1 MLFDTSKIEKLRT
14 DIKNTLEL
22 NNVDIPEEIKISTMT
37 LEAKLNTRFF
47 PWNIYRYIKKSED
60 GIVGVVKE
68 NRNKKDK
75 KKKKAEKLAEDM
87 DADYAENAKTNR
99 TKDKKTKKSKNKQS
113 EVFLNQVTVS
123 IKVSNKEKPVSVKI
137 FNSGTVHFTGCVCVD
152 NLLEAAY
159 KLCIE
164 CQREVAV
171 MGKDGKVKDVKF
183 AEDVNELRVENL
195 YDFKVDMINCIFV
208 VPFNVDR
215 PKLQVLLKADGYNA
229 SYDSNGH
236 AGVKVK
242 YVSTGKK
249 ITIFVFES
257 GSIIIILGN
266 QGFNRIN
273 EIHNFIYKYLLENYE
288 SIVKDDGITVSSILR
303 HIEKDKQNEENNIGQ
318 KNKASPSGAM
328 KNRVYEVDVMEAMKE
343 AQLLLDEVR
352 DAKKKKTTVKQKDS
366 STIVT
371 GRLASSKKQS
381 SGLLDIKKIE
391 NTLNRHE
398 SQLSMARR

>member
-1 MLFDTSKIEKLRT
+1 MTYTQMSFDTKKMEKLRT
-14 DIKNTLEL
+14 QIKDALEL

-37 LEAKLNTRFF
+37 LEAKFNTRFF
-47 PWNIYRYIKKSED
+47 PWNIYRYIKKSDD
-60 GIVGVVKE
+60 GIVNIVKE

-75 KKKKAEKLAEDM
+75 KKQKAEKVANDM

-99 TKDKKTKKSKNKQS
+99 SREKQRKKSKNKQS
-113 EVFLNQVTVS
+113 EVFLNQVTIS

-137 FNSGTVHFTGCVCVD
+137 FNSGTVHFTGCICVD

-164 CQREVAV
+164 CQREIAV
-171 MGKDGKVKDVKF
+171 IGKDGKIKDIKF
-183 AEDVNELRVENL
+183 AEDANELQLENL

-215 PKLQVLLKADGYNA
+215 PKLQILMKADGYNA

-236 AGVKVK
+236 AGVKIK

-288 SIVKDDGITVSSILR
+288 SIVKDNEITVTTITK
-303 HIEKDKQNEENNIGQ
+303 HMEKSQMKATEISKMMLDGGRYVKNEKIIVEE
-318 KNKASPSGAM
+318 
-328 KNRVYEVDVMEAMKE
+328 R
-343 AQLLLDEVR
+343 
-352 DAKKKKTTVKQKDS
+352 DS
-366 STIVT
+366 STRVI
-371 GRLASSKKQS
+371 SKKQRAKS
-381 SGLLDIKKIE
+381 LDAKSHGLVCTPHI
-391 NTLNRHE
+391 
-398 SQLSMARR
+398 

>member
-1 MLFDTSKIEKLRT
+1 MLFDAKKIEKLRNE
-14 DIKNTLEL
+14 IKDTLEL

-47 PWNIYRYIKKSED
+47 PWNIYRYIKKSDD

-99 TKDKKTKKSKNKQS
+99 SREKKTKKSKNKQS

-137 FNSGTVHFTGCVCVD
+137 FNSGTVHFTGCICVD

-164 CQREVAV
+164 CQREIAV
-171 MGKDGKVKDVKF
+171 MGKDGKIKDVKF
-183 AEDVNELRVENL
+183 AEDVDELRVENL

-303 HIEKDKQNEENNIGQ
+303 HIEKDKLEEDKRTQ
-318 KNKASPSGAM
+318 KSSSKNKMDDA
-328 KNRVYEVDVMEAMKE
+328 DVMEAMRK
-343 AQLLLDEVR
+343 AQMMLDEEKDV
-352 DAKKKKTTVKQKDS
+352 KNKKTIVKQDNS

-371 GRLASSKKQS
+371 SSMKQRVS
-381 SGLLDIKKIE
+381 LLDIAKIE
-391 NTLNRHE
+391 NTLNRHG
-398 SQLSMARR
+398 SRMLLSSHY